1 MLRPNDRM
9 GPTLWPHT
17 PRGSSPLGSGSLRP
31 LAAMIRRSLSLLQ
44 VFSVLVVRI
53 QTKQRKSTFGNEL
66 ELWGGS
72 SAYKRDFLLSLRG
85 DAGTKTTRGKVGG
98 PKQNFRVRE
107 GYEEGPGTGVG
118 GDLGLGDLK
127 NRQSCLHAREWSQND
142 RPRTHQNL
150 SDFMF

>member
-1 MLRPNDRM
+1 M
-9 GPTLWPHT
+9 GGGAPHT
-17 PRGSSPLGSGSLRP
+17 KG
-31 LAAMIRRSLSLLQ
+31 IFYSLS
-44 VFSVLVVRI
+44 
-53 QTKQRKSTFGNEL
+53 
-66 ELWGGS
+66 
-72 SAYKRDFLLSLRG
+72 
-85 DAGTKTTRGKVGG
+85 AGTQGRRRREEKSADPNKISEY
-98 PKQNFRVRE
+98 E